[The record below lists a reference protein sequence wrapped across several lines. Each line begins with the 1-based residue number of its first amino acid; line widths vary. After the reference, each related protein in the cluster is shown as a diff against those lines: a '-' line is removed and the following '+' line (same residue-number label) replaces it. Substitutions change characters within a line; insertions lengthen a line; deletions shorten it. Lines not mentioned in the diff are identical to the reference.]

1 MMDAAEHNV
10 RAPSRHDQFYLLLLL
25 LEKER
30 SFTVL
35 LVDRSLLGWLLAWLL
50 AGDRDR
56 GGGGGAREALL
67 RRVPHHRDAHVARRA
82 DGAQGELISLPSDP
96 TPSSSLFFLA
106 LSGDDRSSRS

>member
-1 MMDAAEHNV
+1 MDAAEHNV

-35 LVDRSLLGWLLAWLL
+35 LVDLSFLGWLLAWLL

-56 GGGGGAREALL
+56 GGAREALL

-82 DGAQGELISLPSDP
+82 DGAQGELISFSLPSDLP
-96 TPSSSLFFLA
+96 PSPSRCSCLRCLA
-106 LSGDDRSSRS
+106 VWG